1 MSYNVK
7 TMETEFGGTC
17 VIVSDFIGQNLN
29 DNELEKKIVNFAKN
43 GGLIFEKIMEREIRR
58 VLYQI
63 GIIILDNRKSSL
75 ESAFERLKTEFGKK
89 LVIEDR
95 ELYAQGRKIAVKPY
109 MTILYENG
117 YLELANEITLVNI
130 S

>member
-1 MSYNVK
+1 MSCNVK

-29 DNELEKKIVNFAKN
+29 GNELEKKIVNFAKN
-43 GGLIFEKIMEREIRR
+43 GGLLFEKIMEREIRR

-95 ELYAQGRKIAVKPY
+95 ELYAHGRKISVKPY
-109 MTILYENG
+109 MTVLYENG